1 MTRVTWQ
8 PAESIATLWKALH
21 RLWAHCLEALPLPFD
36 GRSSIPAVVVCVTT
50 TPWWSKRRSQ
60 EAMRRICG

>member
-1 MTRVTWQ
+1 MILVTWQ
-8 PAESIATLWKALH
+8 PAESIATLWRVIY

-36 GRSSIPAVVVCVTT
+36 ERSFIPAVVVCVTT
-50 TPWWSKRRSQ
+50 TPSWSKRRSQ